1 MATATPTA
9 VREAKQYIGGQW
21 VDAADGATYEDRDP
35 FNDEVV
41 ANVPAGGAEDIQA
54 AIQAAS
60 AAFPAWSVS
69 SPAERQ
75 RIFLKAADILESR
88 QDEIVSILARETGC
102 TFGFGMFQ
110 MHFVPGLFRQAAA
123 TPYQPIGQVIPS
135 DNPGTF
141 AMGIRKPVGVV
152 GAIAPWNA
160 ALILSARSIA
170 APLALGN
177 TVVLKPSEWSPISG
191 GLVWGEIFAEAGL
204 PDGVL
209 NIVTHAPGQ
218 AASIGDELVSNP
230 AVRRIN
236 FTGSTNVGRKLA
248 EAAGRHLKR
257 VVLELGGYNPVIVLA
272 DADIDYAA
280 NATAFGAFLH
290 QGQICMSARKVFVER
305 SVADEFVEK
314 LTAKANSYKA
324 GDPKEHD
331 TIIGPL
337 INADALAMVKGR
349 VDEVVA
355 KGGRVLAGGEAVGA
369 CYKATVITDVPADS
383 EFAKHETFGPVLAVE
398 IVDSAEEAIA
408 RANETTYGLSAG
420 ILTTNADR
428 GMALAQQL
436 DSGIVHINDQPVGD
450 EPQMPF
456 GGVKDSGWGRFGGQ
470 AVIDEF
476 TELRW
481 ITVQSGSHPYPF

>member
-1 MATATPTA
+1 MATAQETA
-9 VREAKQYIGGQW
+9 VREAKQFIGGTW
-21 VDAADGATYEDRDP
+21 TDAVGGATFEDRDP
-35 FNDEVV
+35 YNGDVV
-41 ANVPAGGAEDIQA
+41 AIVPAGGAEDARA
-54 AIQAAS
+54 AIDAAS
-60 AAFPAWSVS
+60 AAFPAWSAS
-69 SPAERQ
+69 SPAARQ
-75 RIFLKAADILESR
+75 AVFLKAADILESR
-88 QDEIVSILARETGC
+88 RDEVVSMLARETGA
-102 TFGFGMFQ
+102 TFGFAMFQ

-123 TPYQPIGQVIPS
+123 VGYQPIGQILPS

-141 AMGIRKPVGVV
+141 AMGVRKPVGVV

-177 TVVLKPSEWSPISG
+177 TVVLKPSEWSPVSG
-191 GLVWGEIFAEAGL
+191 GLLWGEIFAEAGL
-204 PDGVL
+204 PEGVL

-218 AASIGDELVSNP
+218 AGPIGDELVSNP

-272 DADIDYAA
+272 DADVDYAV

-305 SVADEFVEK
+305 AISDEFIEK
-314 LTAKANSYKA
+314 LSAKASGLKA
-324 GDPKEHD
+324 GDPNEHD

-349 VDEVVA
+349 VDQVVA
-355 KGGRVLAGGEAVGA
+355 MGGKVLAGGEAVGP
-369 CYKATVITDVPADS
+369 CYQATVITDVPADS
-383 EFAKHETFGPVLAVE
+383 DFAKHETFGPVLAVE
-398 IVDSAEEAIA
+398 IVDSADEAIM
-408 RANETTYGLSAG
+408 RANDTTYGLSAG
-420 ILTTNADR
+420 ILTSDADR
-428 GMALAQQL
+428 GMALAQRL
-436 DSGIVHINDQPVGD
+436 ESGIVHINDQPVGD

-481 ITVQSGSHPYPF
+481 ITVQSGTHPYPF